1 MAGTKIETQDGVVL
15 GCQCTLCTGFRG
27 YPGIG
32 VGPGAEWA
40 SEKQRFP
47 LGQATTRKETM
58 TTELCDAPNRRPSS
72 YLSADH
78 SQVRRPH
85 LKKIGVR
92 AAYETLNPD
101 VLKSLTLRSRN
112 PESQDQQRS
121 ACLVRM
127 IWVKDRHA
135 QP

>member
-1 MAGTKIETQDGVVL
+1 MAGAKIGTQDGVVP

-32 VGPGAEWA
+32 VGQGAERN

-58 TTELCDAPNRRPSS
+58 TTELCDGPKRRQSS
-72 YLSADH
+72 YLWADH
-78 SQVRRPH
+78 SQVRRPQ

-92 AAYETLNPD
+92 AALTPRSLN
-101 VLKSLTLRSRN
+101 L
-112 PESQDQQRS
+112 
-121 ACLVRM
+121 
-127 IWVKDRHA
+127 
-135 QP
+135 